1 MIIKKNNIKKPV
13 CLVILD
19 GWGLSENKNGN
30 AIKLARTPNMDGY
43 NKVFSHTDLD
53 ASGES
58 VGLPNGQM
66 GNSEVG
72 HLNIGAGRVVYQELT
87 RINRDI
93 ENGDF
98 FANTVFNSAIDNAK
112 SDNRSLHLMGLLS
125 DGGVHSHIIHLKAL
139 IDIAVQK
146 KVKNIYI
153 HAFLDG
159 RDVPPRSAI
168 PYLEEL
174 DDYIRNKSI
183 GEIAT
188 VSGRYYSM
196 DRDNRWART
205 RKAYDALVHRAGE
218 KFDSAAE
225 LIEKSYKDRIDD
237 EFVVPALVRIK
248 DEKNGRIKTGDSV
261 IFFNFRPDR
270 ARQLTRAFIEPD
282 FSRFDRGENPPE
294 VYFTCMTRYNKNYNC
309 QVAFPPQVIVN
320 TLGEVISANGLR
332 QLRIAETE
340 KYAHVTFFFNGGI
353 EKPYPGEDR
362 VLIPSPD
369 VTTYNLKPEMSAI
382 EVTDKVIERIR
393 ENIYD
398 VIILNYAN
406 PDMVGHTGFIDSA
419 VKAIETVD
427 NCVGRVVSEISGA
440 GGTALITADHG
451 NAEEMICPVSRGTVT
466 AHSTAPVPFIVCSGE
481 FKILENKKVYK
492 LSDIAPTILK
502 LLGLAKPP
510 EMTGISII

>member
-1 MIIKKNNIKKPV
+1 MIIKNKNINKPV

-19 GWGLSENKNGN
+19 GWGLSGHKNGN
-30 AIKLARTPNMDGY
+30 AIALARTPNMDGY
-43 NKVFSHTDLD
+43 DKVFPHTKLD

-58 VGLPNGQM
+58 VGLPEGQM

-72 HLNIGAGRVVYQELT
+72 HLNIGAGRIVYQEFT

-93 ENGDF
+93 KNGDF
-98 FANTVFNSAIDNAK
+98 FRNTVLNSAIDNAK

-139 IDIAVQK
+139 IDMAVQK

-159 RDVPPRSAI
+159 RDVPPKSAI

-174 DDYIRNKSI
+174 DDYLRNKSV
-183 GEIAT
+183 GGIAT

-205 RKAYDALVHRAGE
+205 RKAYDALVHRRGE
-218 KFDSAAE
+218 KFDSAVM
-225 LIEKSYKDRIDD
+225 LIEKSYKDRVDD

-248 DEKNGRIKTGDSV
+248 DEKNGRIRTGDSV

-282 FSRFDRGENPPE
+282 FSEFDRGENPPE
-294 VYFTCMTRYNKNYNC
+294 VYFICMTRYNKNYNC
-309 QVAFPPQVIVN
+309 QVAFPPKVIRN
-320 TLGEVISANGLR
+320 TLGEIISENGLY

-369 VTTYNLKPEMSAI
+369 VATYNLKPEMSAI
-382 EVTDKVIERIR
+382 ELTDKVIERIR

-406 PDMVGHTGFIDSA
+406 PDMVGHTGFIDAA
-419 VKAIETVD
+419 VKAVETVD
-427 NCVGRVVSEISGA
+427 SCVGRVVSEVSRA
-440 GGTALITADHG
+440 GGVTIITADHG
-451 NAEEMICPVSRGTVT
+451 NAEEMVCPVNSGTLT
-466 AHSTAPVPFIVCSGE
+466 AHSTSPVPFIVCRGE
-481 FKILENKKVYK
+481 FKIRKNKKVYK
-492 LSDIAPTILK
+492 LSDIAPTVLK
-502 LLGLAKPP
+502 LLGLRKPP

>member
-43 NKVFSHTDLD
+43 NKVFPHTNLG

-58 VGLPNGQM
+58 VGLPDGQM

-93 ENGDF
+93 KNGDF

-125 DGGVHSHIIHLKAL
+125 DGGVHSHIMHLKAL

-174 DDYIRNKSI
+174 DGYLRNKSA

-218 KFDSAAE
+218 KFDSAAK
-225 LIEKSYKDRIDD
+225 LIEK
-237 EFVVPALVRIK
+237 
-248 DEKNGRIKTGDSV
+248 
-261 IFFNFRPDR
+261 
-270 ARQLTRAFIEPD
+270 
-282 FSRFDRGENPPE
+282 
-294 VYFTCMTRYNKNYNC
+294 
-309 QVAFPPQVIVN
+309 
-320 TLGEVISANGLR
+320 
-332 QLRIAETE
+332 
-340 KYAHVTFFFNGGI
+340 
-353 EKPYPGEDR
+353 
-362 VLIPSPD
+362 
-369 VTTYNLKPEMSAI
+369 
-382 EVTDKVIERIR
+382 
-393 ENIYD
+393 
-398 VIILNYAN
+398 
-406 PDMVGHTGFIDSA
+406 
-419 VKAIETVD
+419 
-427 NCVGRVVSEISGA
+427 
-440 GGTALITADHG
+440 
-451 NAEEMICPVSRGTVT
+451 
-466 AHSTAPVPFIVCSGE
+466 
-481 FKILENKKVYK
+481 
-492 LSDIAPTILK
+492 
-502 LLGLAKPP
+502 
-510 EMTGISII
+510 